1 MNEPR
6 RLRDEA
12 ESPVELL
19 LLEAGV
25 AYRSSADARAKTLAA
40 LGLVGSAA
48 VSAGAISAASSSL
61 VTKVGIGW
69 SKLLL
74 ISSIGAGLVAP
85 VGYLTWN
92 RLHSGREETA
102 KVVAAPPSTP
112 PAAVVAHPPPVV
124 EAPPTG
130 VSFDELPAP
139 VVKPE
144 AVKPEAKASSPAG
157 DLAAE
162 LAALDVARA
171 ELAAGDA
178 NGALAKL
185 DDYSRLYPRGRLVL
199 EAEVLRI
206 DALAKSGQRDI
217 AKKRAEAFLRRHPNS
232 VLASRVRAFL
242 D

>member
-61 VTKVGIGW
+61 VTKIGIGW

-74 ISSIGAGLVAP
+74 ISSLGAGVVAP

-92 RLHSGREETA
+92 RLHSGREESA
-102 KVVAAPPSTP
+102 KVVVAPPP
-112 PAAVVAHPPPVV
+112 ARPAAAAAVAQTPPVV
-124 EAPPTG
+124 ETPPRG

-139 VVKPE
+139 
-144 AVKPEAKASSPAG
+144 AAKPEAKSSSPAG

-162 LAALDVARA
+162 LGALDAARS
-171 ELAAGDA
+171 ELAAGNA
-178 NGALAKL
+178 NGALTKL
-185 DDYSRLYPRGRLVL
+185 DDYARAYPRGRLVL

-206 DALAKSGQRDI
+206 DALAKSGHTDV

-232 VLASRVRAFL
+232 VLASRVRGYL

>member
-61 VTKVGIGW
+61 ATKVGVGW
-69 SKLLL
+69 SKVLL
-74 ISSIGAGLVAP
+74 ISSLGAGIAAP

-92 RLHSGREETA
+92 RLHSGREESA
-102 KVVAAPPSTP
+102 KVVAAPPAAP
-112 PAAVVAHPPPVV
+112 PAAAAAVAQTPPVA
-124 EAPPTG
+124 EASPSG

-139 VVKPE
+139 
-144 AVKPEAKASSPAG
+144 AAKPEAKPSSPAG

-162 LAALDVARA
+162 LGALDAARS
-171 ELAAGDA
+171 ELAAGNA
-178 NGALAKL
+178 NGALGKL
-185 DDYSRLYPRGRLVL
+185 DDYARAYPRGRLVL

-206 DALAKSGQRDI
+206 DALAKSGQKDV

-232 VLASRVRAFL
+232 VLASRVRGYL

>member
-25 AYRSSADARAKTLAA
+25 AYQSSAEARAKTLAA

-61 VTKVGIGW
+61 VTKAGIGW
-69 SKLLL
+69 SKLVL
-74 ISSIGAGLVAP
+74 ISSLGAGIAAP

-92 RLHSGREETA
+92 RLHSGREEAA
-102 KVVAAPPSTP
+102 KVVAAPPP
-112 PAAVVAHPPPVV
+112 RAAAAAVTHTAPVV
-124 EAPPTG
+124 ETPPRG
-130 VSFDELPAP
+130 VSFDELPVP
-139 VVKPE
+139 
-144 AVKPEAKASSPAG
+144 AVKPDAKPSSPAG

-162 LAALDVARA
+162 LGALDAARS
-171 ELAAGDA
+171 ELAAGNA

-185 DDYSRLYPRGRLVL
+185 DDYARAYPRGRLVL

-206 DALAKSGQRDI
+206 DALAKSGQRDV

-232 VLASRVRAFL
+232 VLASRVRGYL

>member
-61 VTKVGIGW
+61 VTKVGVGW

-74 ISSIGAGLVAP
+74 ISSLGAGVVAP

-92 RLHSGREETA
+92 RLHSGREESA
-102 KVVAAPPSTP
+102 KVVAAPPTTP
-112 PAAVVAHPPPVV
+112 PAAVVARTPPAV

-144 AVKPEAKASSPAG
+144 AKPSSPAG

-162 LAALDVARA
+162 LGALDVARS

-206 DALAKSGQRDI
+206 DALAKSGQTDV

>member
-1 MNEPR
+1 MSEPR

-12 ESPVELL
+12 ESTVELL

-48 VSAGAISAASSSL
+48 VSAGALSAASSSL

-74 ISSIGAGLVAP
+74 ISSIGAGVVAP

-92 RLHSGREETA
+92 RLHSGREESA
-102 KVVAAPPSTP
+102 KVVVAPPTTA
-112 PAAVVAHPPPVV
+112 PALAKAPPVV
-124 EAPPTG
+124 EAPTPS

-139 VVKPE
+139 
-144 AVKPEAKASSPAG
+144 AAKPEAKPAPAG

-162 LAALDVARA
+162 LSALDVARSK
-171 ELAAGDA
+171 LAAGDA
-178 NGALAKL
+178 SGALAKL
-185 DDYSRLYPRGRLVL
+185 DDYSRSFPRGRLVL

-206 DALAKSGQRDI
+206 DALAKSGQTDV
-217 AKKRAEAFLRRHPNS
+217 AKKRAETFLRRHPNS
-232 VLASRVRAFL
+232 VLASRVRGFL